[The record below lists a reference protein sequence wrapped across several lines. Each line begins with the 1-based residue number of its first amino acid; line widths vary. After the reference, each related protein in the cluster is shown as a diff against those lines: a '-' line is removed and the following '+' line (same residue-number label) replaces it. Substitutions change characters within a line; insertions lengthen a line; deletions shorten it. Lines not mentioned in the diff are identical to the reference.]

1 MTHRYDWQFTPHVER
16 EANASHGLFQEEED
30 GEPDEFT
37 LWLDDQLEQLE
48 ARHGVRTVRV
58 LVVVVLVPQN

>member
-1 MTHRYDWQFTPHVER
+1 MTHRFDWQFTPHVER
-16 EANASHGLFQEEED
+16 EANASHDLFQEED

-48 ARHGVRTVRV
+48 ARHGVRTIQV
-58 LVVVVLVPQN
+58 LVVVVLVPQG